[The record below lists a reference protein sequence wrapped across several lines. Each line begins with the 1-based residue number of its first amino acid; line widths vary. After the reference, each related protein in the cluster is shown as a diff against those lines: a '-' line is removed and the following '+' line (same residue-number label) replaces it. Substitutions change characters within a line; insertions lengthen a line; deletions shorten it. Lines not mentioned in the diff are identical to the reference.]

1 MAKKLT
7 ERFVNM
13 DSFLLSK
20 GKNEWFKPVVC
31 FMAKKLTERFVDM
44 DRLLGFFLFCFF
56 VKRTN

>member
-13 DSFLLSK
+13 GSFLLSK
-20 GKNEWFKPVVC
+20 GKTEWFKPVVC

-44 DRLLGFFLFCFF
+44 DRLLFFFF
-56 VKRTN
+56 